1 MKEQKLTLKQERF
14 VKEYIK
20 NTNATKAVQS
30 AYPNIKTYGGQR
42 TMASKLVTNG
52 NVQGRIQEVL
62 DKTGLTPELIVTELK
77 GLITGDDKTEKNKAL
92 RTAAEI
98 MGLIGKG
105 GILAAQIN
113 VDNFHMPEEENEFR
127 LERLLRIA
135 KEVDR
140 KNI

>member
-1 MKEQKLTLKQERF
+1 MEEKKLTLKQERF

-20 NTNATKAVQS
+20 STNATKAVQS

-42 TMASKLVTNG
+42 TMGSKLVTNG
-52 NVQGRIQEVL
+52 NVQERIQEVL
-62 DKTGLTPELIVTELK
+62 NEAGLTPELIVRELK
-77 GLITGDDKTEKNKAL
+77 GLVTGDDKTEKNKAL

-113 VDNFHMPEEENEFR
+113 VDNFQMPVEENLFR
-127 LERLLRIA
+127 LDRLLRMSKSIDG
-135 KEVDR
+135 KD
-140 KNI
+140 I

>member
-1 MKEQKLTLKQERF
+1 MEDRKLTLKQERF
-14 VKEYIK
+14 VREYIK
-20 NTNATKAVQS
+20 STNATKAVQS

-52 NVQGRIQEVL
+52 NVQERIQEVL
-62 DKTGLTPELIVTELK
+62 DEAGLTPELIVTELK
-77 GLITGDDKTEKNKAL
+77 ELITGDDKTEKNKAL

-113 VDNFHMPEEENEFR
+113 FDNFHMSEEEGIFR
-127 LERLLRIA
+127 LERLFRMS
-135 KEVDR
+135 KSMDG
-140 KNI
+140 KDS

>member
-1 MKEQKLTLKQERF
+1 MEEKKLTLKQERF
-14 VKEYIK
+14 VKEYVK
-20 NTNATKAVQS
+20 STNATKAVQS

-52 NVQGRIQEVL
+52 NVQERIQEVL
-62 DKTGLTPELIVTELK
+62 DEAGLTPELIVTELK
-77 GLITGDDKTEKNKAL
+77 ELITGDDKTEKNKAL

-113 VDNFHMPEEENEFR
+113 FDNFHMSEEEGIFR
-127 LERLLRIA
+127 LERILRMS
-135 KEVDR
+135 
-140 KNI
+140 KNADEKGS